1 MSFILLNEFNKGIS
15 LKKTIIK
22 TNTVPQAV
30 STNIGNI
37 YMWVGDTNSDF
48 IHGYIYECKL
58 DGSNNIIFERINV
71 QPNETG
77 SADYDDLSNKPQ
89 INGVTLSGNKTGL
102 ELGLVPETI
111 TRDTASI
118 TLDILANKN
127 YEFTSNALTD
137 ITFTSCEKSKQVTT
151 IEFTTGS
158 SNVTFTDNSGIDWAD
173 GETPVFYAYQKYTIV
188 IFNKTGY
195 VLEDF

>member
-1 MSFILLNEFNKGIS
+1 MNGTINKGTLVKS
-15 LKKTIIK
+15 
-22 TNTVPQAV
+22 
-30 STNIGNI
+30 
-37 YMWVGDTNSDF
+37 
-48 IHGYIYECKL
+48 
-58 DGSNNIIFERINV
+58 GSGAGGGGG
-71 QPNETG
+71 TT
-77 SADYDDLSNKPQ
+77 DYTDLSNKPQ

-102 ELGLVPETI
+102 ELGLIPETI

-137 ITFTSCEKSKQVTT
+137 ITFSSCETSKQVTT

-173 GETPVFYAYQKYTIV
+173 GETPVFYAYQHYLIV
-188 IFNKTGY
+188 IFNKVGFVKEIY
-195 VLEDF
+195 